1 MTPPLDNLTIRTPT
15 AAMLAG
21 VTTRSILRWIE
32 DGTMTGEQCAG
43 RRGATDLVWKVAL
56 DSLKGRI
63 PLTLD
68 GQIVQHIIHADEGDP
83 AAKNALGLSF
93 YAAGQYSIAAGWFEA
108 AARQGH
114 VDAMDWLGN
123 CYLKGQGVSRDKA
136 LGLKWLS
143 EAAAHGHSIAQHRV
157 DALLPG

>member
-1 MTPPLDNLTIRTPT
+1 MGSSEDASRDAEMADDGWGSGDFD
-15 AAMLAG
+15 AANILANG
-21 VTTRSILRWIE
+21 
-32 DGTMTGEQCAG
+32 G
-43 RRGATDLVWKVAL
+43 RRRNGDDGGGHHAFGAGNT
-56 DSLKGRI
+56 GFY
-63 PLTLD
+63 
-68 GQIVQHIIHADEGDP
+68 IHADEGDP

-93 YAAGQYSIAAGWFEA
+93 YAAGQYPMAAGWFEA

-123 CYLKGQGVSRDKA
+123 CYLKGQGVTRDKA
-136 LGLKWLS
+136 PSLKWLS